1 MVGDSTYRSTFDC
14 FHKTSH
20 REFINPYGISSL
32 SQTQND
38 SEFSSDRM
46 SQFGTARDYHDF
58 DMQNE
63 PYWYNEKDEDYFMT
77 PNFEGPD
84 FFGNQSEDKFVMT
97 AEMENQ
103 HDNPLSL
110 AFDHKKSRLEGNES
124 NDSYM
129 EMRLYNHSSV
139 RNGNA
144 TYSKGYSLVVDNKDF
159 EVESEGKTEKQIVFY
174 GCEVPFRKGCDGS
187 GEPCNGDPTNFSY
200 PSLKEIHL
208 NDFHLKV
215 VGDISFFGS
224 ALEHAENGS
233 FNYYTKKD
241 KSVGYED
248 PFDITIKVA
257 ETDLPKGVD
266 NHEAR
271 DDGDFTE
278 ECQDPD
284 IAADGEVATDDEL
297 LKYTQED
304 EYEVFDLRIIHRK
317 NRTGFEEN
325 KELPIVLNT
334 IIAGRY
340 YITEYLGS
348 AAFSRVVQAHDLH
361 TGIDV
366 CLKIIKNDKDF
377 FDQSLDE
384 IKLLKLVNKHD
395 PADQRHIL
403 CLYDYFYHQE
413 HLFIVTELLRANLYE
428 FQKFNQESG
437 GEAYFTLNRLQ
448 LNTHSPPADQSK
460 PTIVTT
466 SKSDSKN
473 DTGPS
478 ITSNSSGSKPTSL
491 WISHEEWSERQRRGL
506 CFRCADKW
514 NLSHICKFRHQQLI
528 LLGEDDDEPQDLEA
542 APPMAEPDIALHTL
556 SLHLS
561 SLSYWGL
568 TSHQTLK
575 VRGVING
582 REVVILVDP
591 GAEANF
597 ISSTLVSTLGLPLM
611 RLPPFHIEVGN
622 GAIEQGLGGCENV
635 KILVQ
640 GISIIA
646 NFLVMELGRSE
657 VVLGAG
663 WVASLGK
670 FEGDYNTLSLSW
682 VQDGSKVTLQGD
694 PTLGRTHASSKVTL
708 QALRNA
714 EEGFLVTPLFRPDA
728 DEDSVTI
735 SSETTELL
743 SQFDDLFQS
752 PSGLPPQRSHDHA
765 IVLKENSDIPN
776 IRLYRYPHYQK
787 EEMEKIIEEMLQIGI
802 IRPST
807 SPFSSP
813 VILVKKKDGG

>member
-1 MVGDSTYRSTFDC
+1 MAVSNGIEVEAVLHFLRKNGLSQAESALRQDIIDKNGASSDENLLRSFDYEKFFFPMVPPPPPLKLRSFSLLPEDRAGAAAGASGACSVSSEDDFVTIASSTSRAPS
-14 FHKTSH
+14 S
-20 REFINPYGISSL
+20 EFINPYGISSL

-38 SEFSSDRM
+38 SESSSDRM

-110 AFDHKKSRLEGNES
+110 AFDHKKSGLEGNES
-124 NDSYM
+124 NDMYM
-129 EMRLYNHSSV
+129 DKVCLYNHSSG
-139 RNGNA
+139 RDGNA
-144 TYSKGYSLVVDNKDF
+144 TYSKGYSLVDDNKDF
-159 EVESEGKTEKQIVFY
+159 EAESEGMTKKQIVSY
-174 GCEVPFRKGCDGS
+174 GCEVPFCKGCDGS
-187 GEPCNGDPTNFSY
+187 GEPCNGDPMNFSY

-215 VGDISFFGS
+215 VGDISSFGS
-224 ALEHAENGS
+224 ALEHTENGS
-233 FNYYTKKD
+233 FNYYTKKE
-241 KSVGYED
+241 KSEGYED

-271 DDGDFTE
+271 DDGDFAE

-403 CLYDYFYHQE
+403 RLYDYFYHQE

-448 LNTHSPPADQSK
+448 LITHQVLEALHYLHNLGIIHCDLKPENVLIKSYKRCEIKVIDLGSSCFQSDNLCLYVQSRSYRAPEVMLGLQYDEKIDIWSLGCILAELCSGEVLFPNDGVVMILARMIGMLGPIDLEMLVKGQDTHKYFTKEYDIYYVNEETDQLEYIIPEESSLEQHLQVSDTMFIDFVRYLLSINPK
-460 PTIVTT
+460 RRPTA
-466 SKSDSKN
+466 
-473 DTGPS
+473 
-478 ITSNSSGSKPTSL
+478 
-491 WISHEEWSERQRRGL
+491 RQAL
-506 CFRCADKW
+506 KHPW
-514 NLSHICKFRHQQLI
+514 LSHVYK
-528 LLGEDDDEPQDLEA
+528 
-542 APPMAEPDIALHTL
+542 
-556 SLHLS
+556 
-561 SLSYWGL
+561 
-568 TSHQTLK
+568 
-575 VRGVING
+575 
-582 REVVILVDP
+582 
-591 GAEANF
+591 
-597 ISSTLVSTLGLPLM
+597 
-611 RLPPFHIEVGN
+611 
-622 GAIEQGLGGCENV
+622 
-635 KILVQ
+635 
-640 GISIIA
+640 
-646 NFLVMELGRSE
+646 
-657 VVLGAG
+657 
-663 WVASLGK
+663 
-670 FEGDYNTLSLSW
+670 
-682 VQDGSKVTLQGD
+682 SK
-694 PTLGRTHASSKVTL
+694 
-708 QALRNA
+708 
-714 EEGFLVTPLFRPDA
+714 
-728 DEDSVTI
+728 
-735 SSETTELL
+735 
-743 SQFDDLFQS
+743 
-752 PSGLPPQRSHDHA
+752 
-765 IVLKENSDIPN
+765 
-776 IRLYRYPHYQK
+776 
-787 EEMEKIIEEMLQIGI
+787 
-802 IRPST
+802 
-807 SPFSSP
+807 
-813 VILVKKKDGG
+813 